1 MHYFVIDFETANS
14 SRTSACALGI
24 IEVDNGNIINKWDY
38 LINPEEY
45 FDEFN
50 IYIHGISPDM
60 VEDKPTFPEIWD
72 EIKEILNNQFIIAH
86 NASFDMSVLRHVLD
100 KYNIEYPTFR
110 YSCTRILSKKTWTNL
125 VNYKLDTIAK
135 MLDIKFIHHN
145 ACEDAI
151 ATSKILEEIVSINS
165 INDFEKLHNNLKV
178 KIGMIF
184 PNSYKP
190 CEVKGSS
197 YSIKEYIKPKD
208 IIPES
213 DNFDIN
219 HPLYN
224 KGIAF
229 TGTLTSMPRK
239 NAAQYAVNKGAFYC
253 GTVNKNTNYLVI
265 GVQDYSK
272 FADGLKSS
280 KLKKAEDLI
289 NKGQDLEIIDE
300 NEFISLL

>member
-14 SRTSACALGI
+14 SRASACALGI
-24 IEVDNGNIINKWDY
+24 IEVDNGNIINTWDF

-45 FDEFN
+45 FDVFN
-50 IYIHGISPDM
+50 ISIHGISPDM
-60 VEDKPTFPEIWD
+60 VEDKPTFPEVWN
-72 EIKEILNNQFIIAH
+72 EIKQLLNEQIIIAH

-135 MLDIKFIHHN
+135 MLDINFIHHN
-145 ACEDAI
+145 ACEDAL
-151 ATSKILEEIVSINS
+151 ATAKIFEEILKINS
-165 INDFEKLHNNLKV
+165 INDFEDLHNNVKV
-178 KIGMIF
+178 RSGSIF

-208 IIPES
+208 IIPELN
-213 DNFDIN
+213 DFDIN
-219 HPLYN
+219 HVLYN
-224 KGIAF
+224 KGVAF

-239 NAAQYAVNKGAFYC
+239 EAAQYAVNKGAFYC
-253 GTVNKNTNYLVI
+253 DKVNKKTNYLVI

-280 KLKKAEDLI
+280 KLKKAEELI
-289 NKGQDLEIIDE
+289 SKGQYLEIIDE
-300 NEFISLL
+300 NEFLNLI

>member
-1 MHYFVIDFETANS
+1 MHYFAIDFETANS
-14 SRTSACALGI
+14 SRASACALGI
-24 IEVDNGNIINKWDY
+24 IEVKDGNILNKWDY
-38 LINPEEY
+38 LINPEEH

-50 IYIHGISPDM
+50 IYIHGISSDM
-60 VEDKPTFPEIWD
+60 VKDKPTFPNIWS
-72 EIKEILNNQFIIAH
+72 EVKQILTNQIIIAH
-86 NASFDMSVLRHVLD
+86 NASFDISVLRHVLN
-100 KYNIEYPTFR
+100 KYDIEYPTFR

-125 VNYKLDTIAK
+125 INYKLGTIAE

-151 ATSKILEEIVSINS
+151 ASSKILEEIISINS
-165 INDFEKLHNNLKV
+165 IEDFEELHNNLKV
-178 KIGMIF
+178 RIGMIF

-208 IIPES
+208 IIPEL
-213 DNFDIN
+213 DEFDIN

-229 TGTLTSMPRK
+229 TGTLTSMTRK
-239 NAAQYAVNKGAFYC
+239 DAAQLAVNKGAFYC

-265 GVQDYSK
+265 GVQDYSR

-280 KLKKAEDLI
+280 KLIKAEGLI
-289 NKGQDLEIIDE
+289 SKNQDLEIIDE
-300 NEFISLL
+300 NEFLTLL